1 MRGDDNI
8 DAGGGARGSSAPCAP
23 AGIVEHG
30 TEKLRWAARCGI
42 ITPAATQ
49 RGGCW
54 VPAVQYTS
62 TLLLR
67 ETVPLSGTEPVVVPE
82 CRPLFDHRF
91 SHHLRLGGAGWA
103 AGVHGPGVGGAS
115 HSPSML

>member
-82 CRPLFDHRF
+82 F
-91 SHHLRLGGAGWA
+91 G
-103 AGVHGPGVGGAS
+103 
-115 HSPSML
+115 